1 MEAEKE
7 KVCEGAEYAFIT
19 DIRITLECL
28 HEAYQMEGDL
38 IKSGKNI
45 YATMIYPFIRM
56 IKEQCSIME
65 LCEEELH
72 RELWR
77 TYETEED
84 NVKFV
89 DAAWRFLESR
99 QREAVC
105 ICTLQEQKIQNNQHA

>member
-45 YATMIYPFIRM
+45 YTTMIYPFIRM
-56 IKEQCSIME
+56 IKEQCSTME

-72 RELWR
+72 KELWR

-99 QREAVC
+99 QREAV
-105 ICTLQEQKIQNNQHA
+105 